1 MFLRSSLL
9 YAEQFYN
16 MGILESIIYGIIQ
29 GVAEFL
35 PVSSSGHLALAQNFF
50 GTQESSSFVFNIAL
64 HLATL
69 VSVCVVYRKDVLLLI
84 KGGFSLLGKLFTG
97 KLKNNTDK
105 NEKMFLALVVATLPL
120 VPVKLL
126 GLDETVEQLC
136 TISWIIGLLLI
147 FNGAML
153 IISDRIKN
161 GVSNVENGG
170 LLRPFGV
177 GIVQALLGVMPG
189 ISRSGS
195 TITGGRI
202 LGYTR
207 EEAVRFSFLM
217 SIPAI
222 LGACVFELPDMF
234 SEGMSADLLIP
245 VLAGTV
251 TAAVVGFF
259 AIKLLQYLAKN
270 KSFTVFAVYCIIIG
284 AAAVVADLIK

>member
-1 MFLRSSLL
+1 
-9 YAEQFYN
+9 
-16 MGILESIIYGIIQ
+16 MGIIEAIIYGIIQ
-29 GVAEFL
+29 GIAEFL
-35 PVSSSGHLALAQNFF
+35 PISSSGHLALAQNFF
-50 GTQESSSFVFNIAL
+50 GTETENGFVFNVAL

-84 KGGFSLLGKLFTG
+84 KGAFSFLGKLFTG
-97 KLKNNTDK
+97 KLKNGFDK
-105 NEKMFLALVVATLPL
+105 NEKMFLMLVVATLPL

-126 GLDETVEQLC
+126 GLDETVESLSG
-136 TISWIIGLLLI
+136 ISWAIGILLI
-147 FNGAML
+147 FNGIML
-153 IISDRIKN
+153 IISDRIKKGEYN
-161 GVSNVENGG
+161 FENGG
-170 LLRPFGV
+170 YSRPLGV

-195 TITGGRI
+195 TITGGRV

-222 LGACVFELPDMF
+222 VGACVFELPDMF
-234 SEGMSADLLIP
+234 SEGFSADILLP
-245 VLAGTV
+245 VIAGAV

-270 KSFTVFAVYCIIIG
+270 KSFTFFAVYCLIVG
-284 AAAVVADLIK
+284 VAAVIADLAI